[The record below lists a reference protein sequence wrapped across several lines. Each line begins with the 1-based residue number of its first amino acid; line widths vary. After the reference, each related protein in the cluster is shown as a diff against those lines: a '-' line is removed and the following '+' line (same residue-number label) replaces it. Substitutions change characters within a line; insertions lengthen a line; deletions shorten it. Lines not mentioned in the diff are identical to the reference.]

1 MFRYCVY
8 KISYSEFAELLELNL
23 NSKIEIYNFLKR
35 RTRDIMAIYT
45 DDDRFRSYDDAE
57 TFATIV
63 YKHDNSGNIIA
74 IYDLAEKNWITFF
87 IL

>member
-1 MFRYCVY
+1 
-8 KISYSEFAELLELNL
+8 
-23 NSKIEIYNFLKR
+23 
-35 RTRDIMAIYT
+35 MAIYT